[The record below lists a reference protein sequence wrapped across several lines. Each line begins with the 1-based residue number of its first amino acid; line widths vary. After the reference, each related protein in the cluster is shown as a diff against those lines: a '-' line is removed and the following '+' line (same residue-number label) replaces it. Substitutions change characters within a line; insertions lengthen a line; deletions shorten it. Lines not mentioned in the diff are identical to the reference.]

1 MCIYIYISMSI
12 IEKVFKYE
20 VTELPVIKYEDEIW
34 FKAVVVATILKYTNQ
49 RKAIHD
55 HVDPEDKRKLSK
67 SKRNKSFR
75 LKTDPLI
82 LKEMCI
88 YISMSIIEKVFK
100 YEENEITV
108 IKCRDKIWFRGKDIA
123 KALGYEKT
131 RNAILKHVN
140 DDDKSILEDL
150 RRGPQIRAPF
160 KNEQGGSIFIN
171 ESGLYSLIFGS
182 KLESA
187 KVFKRWVT
195 SEVLP
200 SIRKTGRY
208 DYCMNHKYNNTLT
221 FKIENETD
229 LHVKVVS
236 FLKKR
241 YPHSLFTVTLGENQ
255 DTAFKRID
263 SFKKGY
269 LRGSPDLIIN
279 NLHKHYT
286 GFCIEFKNPKGNGI
300 LSPDQSM
307 MLRQYQNNGFKI
319 LVSNDYDQIIEQII
333 EYFRDVRIKCSYCPR
348 RFNSSQSLSNHIKSF
363 HKL

>member
-1 MCIYIYISMSI
+1 MCIYIRYSMSFL
-12 IEKVFKYE
+12 V
-20 VTELPVIKYEDEIW
+20 
-34 FKAVVVATILKYTNQ
+34 KAFHN
-49 RKAIHD
+49 
-55 HVDPEDKRKLSK
+55 
-67 SKRNKSFR
+67 
-75 LKTDPLI
+75 
-82 LKEMCI
+82 
-88 YISMSIIEKVFK
+88 
-100 YEENEITV
+100 EENEISV
-108 IKCRDKIWFRGKDIA
+108 IKCRDEIWFRGKDIA

-131 RNAILKHVN
+131 RNAILKHVD

-160 KNEQGGSIFIN
+160 KNERGGSIFIK

-182 KLESA
+182 KLESTKA
-187 KVFKRWVT
+187 FKRWVT
-195 SEVLP
+195 KDVLL

-208 DYCMNHKYNNTLT
+208 DYCINHKYNNTLS

-255 DTAFKRID
+255 DTVHKRID

-279 NLHKHYT
+279 NLHKCHS
-286 GFCIEFKNPKGNGI
+286 GFAIEFKNPNGKGI

-307 MLRQYQNNGFKI
+307 MLRCCGMG
-319 LVSNDYDQIIEQII
+319 
-333 EYFRDVRIKCSYCPR
+333 
-348 RFNSSQSLSNHIKSF
+348 H
-363 HKL
+363 

>member
-1 MCIYIYISMSI
+1 MCIYISMSI

-34 FKAVVVATILKYTNQ
+34 FKAVVVASILKYTNQ
-49 RKAIHD
+49 RKAIRD
-55 HVDPEDKRKLSK
+55 HVDPEDKIKLSELMSK
-67 SKRNKSFR
+67 SKRNKLFR
-75 LKTDPLI
+75 LKTDPL
-82 LKEMCI
+82 KG
-88 YISMSIIEKVFK
+88 
-100 YEENEITV
+100 NE
-108 IKCRDKIWFRGKDIA
+108 GNS
-123 KALGYEKT
+123 LY
-131 RNAILKHVN
+131 L
-140 DDDKSILEDL
+140 S
-150 RRGPQIRAPF
+150 
-160 KNEQGGSIFIN
+160 
-171 ESGLYSLIFGS
+171 ESGHYSLVLRS

-187 KVFKRWVT
+187 KEFKRWVT
-195 SEVLP
+195 SQVLP

-221 FKIENETD
+221 FNIENETD

-269 LRGSPDLIIN
+269 IRGSPDLIIN

-286 GFCIEFKNPKGNGI
+286 GFCIELKSPKGNGV

-307 MLRQYQNNGFKI
+307 MLRQYQNNGFKT

-348 RFNSSQSLSNHIKSF
+348 RFISPQSLRNHIKF
-363 HKL
+363 VHKM

>member
-1 MCIYIYISMSI
+1 
-12 IEKVFKYE
+12 
-20 VTELPVIKYEDEIW
+20 
-34 FKAVVVATILKYTNQ
+34 
-49 RKAIHD
+49 
-55 HVDPEDKRKLSK
+55 
-67 SKRNKSFR
+67 
-75 LKTDPLI
+75 
-82 LKEMCI
+82 MCI
-88 YISMSIIEKVFK
+88 YISMSIIEKVFH
-100 YEENEITV
+100 YEESEITV
-108 IKCRDKIWFRGKDIA
+108 IKCRDEIWFRGKDIA

-131 RNAILKHVN
+131 RNAIFKHVN

-208 DYCMNHKYNNTLT
+208 DHKYSNMLT

-241 YPHSLFTVTLGENQ
+241 YPHNLFTVTLGENQ

-269 LRGSPDLIIN
+269 VRGSPDLIIN

-286 GFCIEFKNPKGNGI
+286 GFCIEFKNPKGNGV

-307 MLRQYQNNGFKI
+307 ILLQYQNNGFKT
-319 LVSNDYDQIIEQII
+319 LVSNDYDHIIEQII
-333 EYFRDVRIKCSYCPR
+333 EYFRDVRIKCSYCLR
-348 RFNSSQSLSNHIKSF
+348 RFISSQSLRNHIKIF
-363 HKL
+363 HKM

>member
-1 MCIYIYISMSI
+1 MY
-12 IEKVFKYE
+12 
-20 VTELPVIKYEDEIW
+20 
-34 FKAVVVATILKYTNQ
+34 
-49 RKAIHD
+49 
-55 HVDPEDKRKLSK
+55 DPEDKRKLSELMSK
-67 SKRNKSFR
+67 SKRNESFH
-75 LKTDPLI
+75 LKKDPLI

-108 IKCRDKIWFRGKDIA
+108 IKCRDEIWFRGKDIA

-131 RNAILKHVN
+131 RNAILKHVD

-187 KVFKRWVT
+187 KEFKRWVT

-208 DYCMNHKYNNTLT
+208 DNKYNNTLT

-286 GFCIEFKNPKGNGI
+286 GFCIEFKNPKGNGV

-307 MLRQYQNNGFKI
+307 MLRQYQNNGFKT

-333 EYFRDVRIKCSYCPR
+333 EYFRDVRVKCSYCLR
-348 RFNSSQSLSNHIKSF
+348 RFSSSQSLRNHIKIF
-363 HKL
+363 HKM

>member
-1 MCIYIYISMSI
+1 MCIYISMSI

-49 RKAIHD
+49 RKAIRD
-55 HVDPEDKRKLSK
+55 HVDPEDKRKLSELMSK
-67 SKRNKSFR
+67 SKGNESFR
-75 LKTDPLI
+75 LKTDPL
-82 LKEMCI
+82 KG
-88 YISMSIIEKVFK
+88 
-100 YEENEITV
+100 NE
-108 IKCRDKIWFRGKDIA
+108 GNS
-123 KALGYEKT
+123 LY
-131 RNAILKHVN
+131 L
-140 DDDKSILEDL
+140 S
-150 RRGPQIRAPF
+150 
-160 KNEQGGSIFIN
+160 
-171 ESGLYSLIFGS
+171 ESGLYSLVLRS

-187 KVFKRWVT
+187 KEFKRWVT
-195 SEVLP
+195 SKVLP

-208 DYCMNHKYNNTLT
+208 DYCVNHKYNNTLT

-269 LRGSPDLIIN
+269 LCGSPDLIIN

-286 GFCIEFKNPKGNGI
+286 GFAIEFKNPNGKGI
-300 LSPDQSM
+300 LSYDQSK
-307 MLRQYQNNGFKI
+307 MLQQYKNNGFKTLI
-319 LVSNDYDQIIEQII
+319 SNDYDQIIEQII

-348 RFNSSQSLSNHIKSF
+348 RLISPQSLRNHIKFF
-363 HKL
+363 HKM

>member
-1 MCIYIYISMSI
+1 MSI

-20 VTELPVIKYEDEIW
+20 VNELPVIKYEDEIW

-49 RKAIHD
+49 RKAIRD
-55 HVDPEDKRKLSK
+55 HVDPEDKRKLSELMSK

-75 LKTDPLI
+75 LKTDPL
-82 LKEMCI
+82 KG
-88 YISMSIIEKVFK
+88 
-100 YEENEITV
+100 NE
-108 IKCRDKIWFRGKDIA
+108 G
-123 KALGYEKT
+123 
-131 RNAILKHVN
+131 NAVY
-140 DDDKSILEDL
+140 
-150 RRGPQIRAPF
+150 
-160 KNEQGGSIFIN
+160 IN

-187 KVFKRWVT
+187 KEFKRWVT
-195 SEVLP
+195 SQVLP

-208 DYCMNHKYNNTLT
+208 DYCTNHKYSNMLT

-263 SFKKGY
+263 SFKKGHI
-269 LRGSPDLIIN
+269 RGSPDLIIN
-279 NLHKHYT
+279 NLHKRYT
-286 GFCIEFKNPKGNGI
+286 GFCIEFKSPKGNGV
-300 LSPDQSM
+300 LSHDQSM
-307 MLRQYQNNGFKI
+307 MLRQYQNNGFKT

-333 EYFRDVRIKCSYCPR
+333 EYFRDVRLLCSHCPR
-348 RFNSSQSLSNHIKSF
+348 RFISSQSLRNHIKFF
-363 HKL
+363 HKM